1 MLADPQG
8 TILALFLAF
17 CRMGGCIMVLP
28 GFGSAR
34 VAANIRLFLAVAVSV
49 AVLPLLWDTIYPR
62 ASSPD
67 ATYVGLIVSE
77 TLIGV
82 VYGLI
87 ARLYTLGMQYA
98 GSIVAMSIGFSAP
111 GGMDILEDTSENPLT
126 SMLSFCA
133 LLMLFMLDFHHIV
146 FRALVESYAATPV
159 GNVVDPQK
167 MLITLTDTLRASTDL
182 MLRLASPFLIY
193 GLMFNVGIGLINKLA
208 PQIPVF
214 FISTPFLLAGGI
226 FLLYLSI
233 AALVRQFADGF
244 APIFLSF

>member
-1 MLADPQG
+1 MILDPQG

-28 GFGSAR
+28 GFSSAR
-34 VAANIRLFLAVAVSV
+34 VPANIRLFLAVAVSV
-49 AVLPLLWDTIYPR
+49 AVLPLLWDVIYPR
-62 ASSPD
+62 AAEPGPV
-67 ATYVGLIVSE
+67 YVGLIFSE

-98 GSIVAMSIGFSAP
+98 GAILTMAIGFTAP
-111 GGMDILEDTSENPLT
+111 GGVDVIEDTSENQLT
-126 SMLSFCA
+126 SLLSFCA
-133 LLMLFMLDFHHIV
+133 LLMLFMLDFHHVV

-159 GNVVDPQK
+159 GNLVDPQK

-182 MLRLASPFLIY
+182 MLQLASPFLIY

-214 FISTPFLLAGGI
+214 FISTPFLLAGGL

-233 AALVRQFADGF
+233 AALIRQFADGF

>member
-1 MLADPQG
+1 MLLDPQG

-17 CRMGGCIMVLP
+17 CRTGACIMVLP

-34 VAANIRLFLAVAVSV
+34 VPANIRLLVAIAVSI
-49 AVLPLLWDTIYPR
+49 AVLPLLWDVIYPR
-62 ASSPD
+62 ASSPGPL
-67 ATYVGLIVSE
+67 YIGLIASE
-77 TLIGV
+77 TAIGV

-98 GSIVAMSIGFSAP
+98 GAILTMSIGFTAP
-111 GGMDILEDTSENPLT
+111 GGTDVLEDTSENQLT
-126 SMLSFCA
+126 SLLSFSA
-133 LLMLFMLDFHHIV
+133 LLMLFMLDFHHVV
-146 FRALVESYAATPV
+146 FRALVESYAATPLGDV
-159 GNVVDPQK
+159 IDPQK
-167 MLITLTDTLRASTDL
+167 MLITLTDTLRATTDL

-214 FISTPFLLAGGI
+214 FISTPFLLAGGL

-233 AALVRQFADGF
+233 AAFIRQFADGF
-244 APIFLSF
+244 AVVFLSF